1 MTAAELER
9 TVREELTNAGL
20 WPDVDERKSQF
31 LEFPDGLFAE
41 IVLNDG
47 SKLAEAERVVRSLK
61 VESKLDRQ
69 ELDAIVRANWTVQGV
84 DGPES
89 AIVVPGGIR
98 AAWAFTATLKAGGLL
113 KTVVVHVTL
122 SAVDAIKRNIAKS
135 GEAVDEAAAIKE
147 VVKEFLRFRLSY
159 GGESYW
165 DPLDDLPLE
174 LNEDALLYWFSPE
187 SKTRH

>member
-69 ELDAIVRANWTVQGV
+69 ELDAIVRANWTVQGI
-84 DGPES
+84 DGPAS

-98 AAWAFTATLKAGGLL
+98 PAWAFTATLKAGGLS

-147 VVKEFLRFRLSY
+147 VVKEFLRLRLSY

>member
-47 SKLAEAERVVRSLK
+47 SKLAEAERVVSLLK

-69 ELDAIVRANWTVQGV
+69 ELDAIVRANWTIEGV
-84 DGPES
+84 DGPVP

-98 AAWAFTATLKAGGLL
+98 SAWAFTATLKAGGLS
-113 KTVVVHVTL
+113 KTVVVHVTM

-135 GEAVDEAAAIKE
+135 GEAVDEAEAIKE
-147 VVKEFLRFRLSY
+147 VVREFLRLRLSY

-165 DPLDDLPLE
+165 DPLDDQSLE

-187 SKTRH
+187 SKIKH

>member
-9 TVREELTNAGL
+9 TVREELTSAGL

-47 SKLAEAERVVRSLK
+47 SKLAEAERVVSLLK

-69 ELDAIVRANWTVQGV
+69 ELDAIVRANWTIEGV
-84 DGPES
+84 DGPVP

-98 AAWAFTATLKAGGLL
+98 SAWAFTATLKAGGLS
-113 KTVVVHVTL
+113 KTVVVHVTM

-135 GEAVDEAAAIKE
+135 GEAVDEAEAIKE
-147 VVKEFLRFRLSY
+147 VVREFLRLRLSY

-165 DPLDDLPLE
+165 DPLDDQSLE
-174 LNEDALLYWFSPE
+174 LNEDALLYWFSTE
-187 SKTRH
+187 SKIKH

>member
-1 MTAAELER
+1 VTAAELEK

-47 SKLAEAERVVRSLK
+47 SKLAEAERVVRLLK

-69 ELDAIVRANWTVQGV
+69 ELDAVVRANWGIQGI
-84 DGPES
+84 DGPAP

-98 AAWAFTATLKAGGLL
+98 PALAFTATLKAGGLS
-113 KTVVVHVTL
+113 KTVVIHVTM
-122 SAVDAIKRNIAKS
+122 SAVEAIKRNIARS
-135 GEAVDEAAAIKE
+135 GEVVDEAAAVKE
-147 VVKEFLRFRLSY
+147 VVREFLKLRLSY

-165 DPLDDLPLE
+165 DPLEDQPLE
-174 LNEDALLYWFSPE
+174 LSEDALLYWFSPQSE
-187 SKTRH
+187 TKH

>member
-47 SKLAEAERVVRSLK
+47 SKLAEAERVVSLLK
-61 VESKLDRQ
+61 TESKLDRQ
-69 ELDAIVRANWTVQGV
+69 ELDAIVRANWTIQGI
-84 DGPES
+84 DGPAP

-98 AAWAFTATLKAGGLL
+98 STWAFTATLKAGGLS
-113 KTVVVHVTL
+113 KTVVVHVTM

-147 VVKEFLRFRLSY
+147 VVREFLRLRLSY

-165 DPLDDLPLE
+165 DPLDDQPLE
-174 LNEDALLYWFSPE
+174 LNDDALLYWFSPE
-187 SKTRH
+187 SKTKH